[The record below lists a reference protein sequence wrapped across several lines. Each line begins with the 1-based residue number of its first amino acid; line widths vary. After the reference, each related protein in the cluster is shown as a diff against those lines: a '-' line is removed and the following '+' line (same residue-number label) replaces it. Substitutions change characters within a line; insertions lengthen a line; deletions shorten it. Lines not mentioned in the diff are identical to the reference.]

1 MLWFLGEEGF
11 ADDGVWGV
19 RYGLLADMVECLVQ
33 RDFCYNTMDVRMTYD
48 YLKACLCDPTIAK
61 IVLVAHSQGG
71 IIVSMALDYLFA
83 DLPHGAF
90 GKLVR
95 LPLSD
100 PFPEASCGEEPILIL
115 GANGKEIYTFGSAA
129 SHFNNPH
136 LSLPAPT
143 SQGCIPYI
151 EHYCNE
157 YDMVSR
163 WGALHSTTKVLNN
176 RYSGSVFVRLGATG
190 HMFNQHYLSVMFPL
204 SPRSWEAG
212 GGGVNG
218 FQKLNG
224 TASTF
229 LDTVVEVDEGLAL
242 RRENTAVGI
251 LQRDSMFDVRNGRM
265 LEVNGRK
272 KGDVDWEVAVD
283 EVRMDGMCREA
294 EGRSVRELS
303 RLWLYLG
310 GRSPKD

>member
-1 MLWFLGEEGF
+1 LRRR
-11 ADDGVWGV
+11 A
-19 RYGLLADMVECLVQ
+19 
-33 RDFCYNTMDVRMTYD
+33 
-48 YLKACLCDPTIAK
+48 
-61 IVLVAHSQGG
+61 
-71 IIVSMALDYLFA
+71 
-83 DLPHGAF
+83 
-90 GKLVR
+90 
-95 LPLSD
+95 
-100 PFPEASCGEEPILIL
+100 ILIS

-136 LSLPAPT
+136 LALPALT

-176 RYSGSVFVRLGATG
+176 RYSGSIFVRLGATG
-190 HMFNQHYLSVMFPL
+190 HMFNQHYLSVMFPP

-212 GGGVNG
+212 ANG
-218 FQKLNG
+218 FRKLNG
-224 TASTF
+224 TASSF
-229 LDTVVEVDEGLAL
+229 LDKVVDVDEGLAL
-242 RRENTAVGI
+242 KREDTAVGI
-251 LQRDSMFDVRNGRM
+251 LRWDSMFEVGKGGR
-265 LEVNGRK
+265 LEVDGGK
-272 KGDVDWEVAVD
+272 KGVVDGEMPVED
-283 EVRMDGMCREA
+283 GLLDGMCREA